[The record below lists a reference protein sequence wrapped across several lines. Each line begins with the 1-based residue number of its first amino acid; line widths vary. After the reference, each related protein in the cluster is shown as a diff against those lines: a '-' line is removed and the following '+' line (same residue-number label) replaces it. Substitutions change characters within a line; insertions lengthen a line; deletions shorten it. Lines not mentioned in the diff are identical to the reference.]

1 MTRSYGAGVIRV
13 VLADDHQI
21 LLDGLRRL
29 IDSKGDMHVVATAT
43 DAPTAI
49 DAVREHRPDVLVLDL
64 SMPGGGG
71 LEVARRLRE
80 MEFATK
86 IVILTMYAEE
96 RFVMEAV
103 RLGAAG
109 YVLKRAGDT
118 ELFEAIRA
126 VAAGEAYLT
135 PAAIRLLL
143 ITQQNDAGRAEPELS
158 SREREVLR
166 FTARGFSN
174 LEIAER
180 LFVSPK
186 TVDTYRSRV
195 MAKLDLH
202 RRSELVDYAL
212 RHGLLE

>member
-1 MTRSYGAGVIRV
+1 MIRI

-29 IDSKGDMHVVATAT
+29 IDVNGDMQVVATAT
-43 DAPTAI
+43 DAPAAI
-49 DAVREHRPDVLVLDL
+49 EAARTHRPDVIVLDI

-71 LEVARRLRE
+71 LEVARRVRE
-80 MEFATK
+80 MELPSK
-86 IVILTMYAEE
+86 IVVLTMYAEE
-96 RFVMEAV
+96 RYVMEAV
-103 RLGAAG
+103 RLGASG
-109 YVLKRAGDT
+109 YVLKRSADK
-118 ELFEAIRA
+118 ELLDAIRA

-135 PAAIRLLL
+135 HAAVRLLL
-143 ITQQNDAGRAEPELS
+143 ATQQSEAGRPEPALS
-158 SREREVLR
+158 SREREVLG

-202 RRSELVDYAL
+202 RRSQLVDYAL

>member
-1 MTRSYGAGVIRV
+1 VIRI

-29 IDSKGDMHVVATAT
+29 IDANGDMQVVATAT
-43 DAPTAI
+43 DAPMAI
-49 DAVREHRPDVLVLDL
+49 EAARVHRPDVIVLDIN
-64 SMPGGGG
+64 MPGGGG
-71 LEVARRLRE
+71 LEVARRVRE
-80 MEFATK
+80 MELPSK
-86 IVILTMYAEE
+86 IVILTMYAED
-96 RFVMEAV
+96 RYVMEAV

-109 YVLKRAGDT
+109 YVLKRSADKD
-118 ELFEAIRA
+118 LLEAIRT
-126 VAAGEAYLT
+126 VTAGGAYLT
-135 PAAIRLLL
+135 PTAVRLLL
-143 ITQQNDAGRAEPELS
+143 ATQLSDAGRPEPALS

-186 TVDTYRSRV
+186 TVDTYRSRI
-195 MAKLDLH
+195 MSKLDVH
-202 RRSELVDYAL
+202 RRSELVEYAL

>member
-1 MTRSYGAGVIRV
+1 MIRV

-29 IDSKGDMHVVATAT
+29 IDAKGDMQVVATAT
-43 DAPTAI
+43 DVESATEA
-49 DAVREHRPDVLVLDL
+49 ARAHQPDVLVLDIA
-64 SMPGGGG
+64 MPGGGG
-71 LEVARRLRE
+71 LEVARRVRE
-80 MEFATK
+80 MELRTK
-86 IVILTMYAEE
+86 IVILTMYAED
-96 RFVMEAV
+96 RYVMEAV

-109 YVLKRAGDT
+109 YVLKRSADR
-118 ELFEAIRA
+118 ELLEAIRA

-135 PAAIRLLL
+135 PAAVRLLL
-143 ITQQNDAGRAEPELS
+143 ATQQTEAGRPEPALS
-158 SREREVLR
+158 PREREVLR

-174 LEIAER
+174 LEIANR

-186 TVDTYRSRV
+186 TVDTYRSRI

-202 RRSELVDYAL
+202 RRSELVEYAL

>member
-1 MTRSYGAGVIRV
+1 MIRV
-13 VLADDHQI
+13 LLADDHQI

-29 IDSKGDMHVVATAT
+29 IDAKPDMHVVATAT
-43 DAPTAI
+43 DAKSAI

-71 LEVARRLRE
+71 LEVARRLRQ
-80 MEFATK
+80 MEIATK

-109 YVLKRAGDT
+109 YVLKKAGDKQ
-118 ELFEAIRA
+118 LFEAIRA

-143 ITQQNDAGRAEPELS
+143 TTQQSDGGRVEPELS
-158 SREREVLR
+158 GREREVLG
-166 FTARGFSN
+166 FTARGYSN

-180 LFVSPK
+180 LF
-186 TVDTYRSRV
+186 
-195 MAKLDLH
+195 
-202 RRSELVDYAL
+202 
-212 RHGLLE
+212 

>member
-1 MTRSYGAGVIRV
+1 MIRI

-21 LLDGLRRL
+21 LLDGLKRL
-29 IDSKGDMHVVATAT
+29 IDAKSDMQVVATAI
-43 DAPTAI
+43 DAPSAI
-49 DAVREHRPDVLVLDL
+49 EAARAHRPDVIVLDI

-80 MEFATK
+80 MELPTK
-86 IVILTMYAEE
+86 IVVLTMYAED
-96 RFVMEAV
+96 RYVMEAV

-109 YVLKRAGDT
+109 YVLKRAADSD
-118 ELFEAIRA
+118 LLEAIRA

-135 PAAIRLLL
+135 PTAVRLLL
-143 ITQQNDAGRAEPELS
+143 ATQQTDASRPDAALS
-158 SREREVLR
+158 PREREVLR

-186 TVDTYRSRV
+186 TVDTYRSRI

-202 RRSELVDYAL
+202 RRSELVEYAL

>member
-1 MTRSYGAGVIRV
+1 MIRI

-29 IDSKGDMHVVATAT
+29 IDANGDMQVVATAV

-49 DAVREHRPDVLVLDL
+49 EAARVHRPDVIVLDIN
-64 SMPGGGG
+64 MPGGGG
-71 LEVARRLRE
+71 LEVARRVRE
-80 MEFATK
+80 MELPSK
-86 IVILTMYAEE
+86 IVVLTMYAED
-96 RFVMEAV
+96 RYVMEAV
-103 RLGAAG
+103 RLGASG
-109 YVLKRAGDT
+109 YVLKRSADKD
-118 ELFEAIRA
+118 LLEAIRT

-135 PAAIRLLL
+135 PTAVRLLL
-143 ITQQNDAGRAEPELS
+143 ATQQSEAGRPEPALS

-186 TVDTYRSRV
+186 TVDTYRSRI

-202 RRSELVDYAL
+202 RRSELVEYAL

>member
-1 MTRSYGAGVIRV
+1 MIRV
-13 VLADDHQI
+13 VLADDHRI
-21 LLDGLRRL
+21 LLDGLRQL
-29 IDSKGDMHVVATAT
+29 LDAKGDMQVVATAT
-43 DAPTAI
+43 DAPSAI
-49 DAVREHRPDVLVLDL
+49 EAVRTHRPDVLVLDI

-71 LEVARRLRE
+71 LEVARRVRE
-80 MEFATK
+80 MELGTK
-86 IVILTMYAEE
+86 IVVLTMYAED

-109 YVLKRAGDT
+109 YVLKRAADI
-118 ELFEAIRA
+118 ELIEAIRA

-143 ITQQNDAGRAEPELS
+143 EQQQQESGRPEPALS
-158 SREREVLR
+158 PREREVLR

-186 TVDTYRSRV
+186 TIDTYRSRI
-195 MAKLDLH
+195 MAKLDIH

-212 RHGLLE
+212 RNGLLE

>member
-1 MTRSYGAGVIRV
+1 MTPLRV

-21 LLDGLRRL
+21 LVDGLRRL
-29 IDSKGDMHVVATAT
+29 IDATPDLRVVATAR
-43 DAPTAI
+43 DAESAI
-49 DAVREHRPDVLVLDL
+49 AVVRQERPDVLVLDL

-71 LEVARRLRE
+71 LEVARRIRE
-80 MEFATK
+80 MEPPTK
-86 IVILTMYAEE
+86 IVVLTMWAED
-96 RFVMEAV
+96 RYVLEAV
-103 RLGAAG
+103 RLGVAG
-109 YVLKRAGDT
+109 YVLKRSADRD
-118 ELFEAIRA
+118 LLEAIRT
-126 VAAGEAYLT
+126 VGRGDAYLT
-135 PAAIRLLL
+135 PTAVRLLL
-143 ITQQNDAGRAEPELS
+143 ATQRPEPAAPALS
-158 SREREVLR
+158 AREREVLR

-212 RHGLLE
+212 RHGLME

>member
-1 MTRSYGAGVIRV
+1 MIRI

-29 IDSKGDMHVVATAT
+29 IDVNGDMQVVATAT
-43 DAPTAI
+43 DAQTAI
-49 DAVREHRPDVLVLDL
+49 EAARTHRPDVIVLDIN
-64 SMPGGGG
+64 MPGGGG
-71 LEVARRLRE
+71 LEVARRVRE
-80 MEFATK
+80 MELPSK
-86 IVILTMYAEE
+86 IVVLTMYAED
-96 RFVMEAV
+96 RYVMEAV
-103 RLGAAG
+103 RLGASG
-109 YVLKRAGDT
+109 YVLKRSADK
-118 ELFEAIRA
+118 ELLDAIRA

-135 PAAIRLLL
+135 QAAVRLLL
-143 ITQQNDAGRAEPELS
+143 ATQQSEAGRPEPALS
-158 SREREVLR
+158 SREREVLG

-186 TVDTYRSRV
+186 TVDTYRSRI

-202 RRSELVDYAL
+202 RRSQLVDYAL

>member
-1 MTRSYGAGVIRV
+1 MIRV
-13 VLADDHQI
+13 MLADDHQI

-29 IDSKGDMHVVATAT
+29 IDSTGDMKVVTTAT
-43 DAPTAI
+43 DAASAI
-49 DAVREHRPDVLVLDL
+49 AAVQEHRPDVLVLDI
-64 SMPGGGG
+64 SMPGGG

-80 MEFATK
+80 MALPTK
-86 IVILTMYAEE
+86 IVILTMFAED
-96 RFVMEAV
+96 RYVMEAV

-109 YVLKRAGDT
+109 YVLKRSADR
-118 ELFEAIRA
+118 ELLEAIRA

-135 PAAIRLLL
+135 PAAVRLLL
-143 ITQQNDAGRAEPELS
+143 ATQQSDNSRAEPTLS
-158 SREREVLR
+158 PREREVLR

-186 TVDTYRSRV
+186 TVDTYRSRI

-202 RRSELVDYAL
+202 RRSELVEYAL
-212 RHGLLE
+212 GHGLLE